1 MLLTPAARQLKHL
14 FYTGAIVWVGMVFV
28 VLAPTAIIS
37 NAWCQ
42 SGVSTNA
49 LAPSA
54 VKSSPNPKALVKTA
68 GVLKPSSKPAWQDL
82 TPAQQLSLK
91 PLAANWS
98 TLDETRKRKWIAIAA
113 NYSTLSPTEQ
123 AKLHSRMNEWAS
135 LSQQQ
140 RTQARLNFARA
151 KQVSSGKKTA
161 TWEAYQALSSD
172 EKKKLAISAPPKP
185 VGAAAAIKPVSP
197 QKLTR
202 IPVTR
207 KTPKQAPQVIA
218 VPGLVNRKTLLPPS
232 KPLTEPT
239 PPPTN

>member
-1 MLLTPAARQLKHL
+1 M
-14 FYTGAIVWVGMVFV
+14 
-28 VLAPTAIIS
+28 
-37 NAWCQ
+37 
-42 SGVSTNA
+42 
-49 LAPSA
+49 
-54 VKSSPNPKALVKTA
+54 
-68 GVLKPSSKPAWQDL
+68 
-82 TPAQQLSLK
+82 
-91 PLAANWS
+91 
-98 TLDETRKRKWIAIAA
+98 DETRKRKWIAVAA
-113 NYSTLSPTEQ
+113 NYSSLAPAEQ

-151 KQVSSGKKTA
+151 KQVSPGKKTA
-161 TWEAYQALSSD
+161 TWEAYQALSTD

-218 VPGLVNRKTLLPPS
+218 VPGLVNRNTLLPPS
-232 KPLTEPT
+232 KPLTEPA
-239 PPPTN
+239 PAPTN